1 MTFSRGD
8 IIRHRATGQRGV
20 VIRVDTIEDNNTYV
34 IDYGFGERGATCVQE
49 CVIEAC
55 DDRANI
61 GVTVP

>member
-1 MTFSRGD
+1 MAFDRGD

-20 VIRVDTIEDNNTYV
+20 VIRVESDNTYV

-61 GVTVP
+61 GVKVP